1 MCSNSACVSLSIQ
14 PKDSLSLFA
23 IAHQSTL
30 YEEIW
35 RYSLEKSNRNEYGV
49 PKVIKLDMIVDGY
62 PTTSWFIDYKEDK
75 YAHLYGAYSQGKDS
89 TVMAND
95 IKRIF
100 ESFKILK

>member
-1 MCSNSACVSLSIQ
+1 M
-14 PKDSLSLFA
+14 
-23 IAHQSTL
+23 
-30 YEEIW
+30 
-35 RYSLEKSNRNEYGV
+35 
-49 PKVIKLDMIVDGY
+49 DGY

-100 ESFKILK
+100 ESFKVLE